1 MLLECGYIIGR
12 PLSKLENILKLI
24 GRIAIAAIFIWA
36 AVGKVMNPSGAMSH
50 IQSAAIPVP
59 AGLAYAI
66 AVAVEAI
73 CGTLLI
79 VGWRARHAAFALFLF
94 LIAATYFFHFDLSS
108 RIQMTMALK
117 NIAIA
122 GGLFFIIAAGPG
134 RFSLDKG

>member
-1 MLLECGYIIGR
+1 M
-12 PLSKLENILKLI
+12 SKLENILKLI

-36 AVGKVMNPSGAMSH
+36 AVGKVLNPSGAMSY
-50 IQSAAIPVP
+50 IQSAGIPIP
-59 AGLAYAI
+59 TGLAYAI

-73 CGTLLI
+73 CGALLI
-79 VGWRARHAAFALFLF
+79 AGWRARHAAFALFLF
-94 LIAATYFFHFDLSS
+94 LATTTYFFHYDLSS
-108 RIQMTMALK
+108 RVETIMALK